1 MNRLTYKLN
10 AEEQKE
16 YRSRYIQ
23 FEYLPI
29 PDYDIKRGNYDRIST
44 DMIYNKLG
52 KIEDLLD
59 QYNVKDL
66 EELDKLLTMATSYE
80 ELSKQIGCPLEVRVK
95 IFTGAKVYDSNGTEY
110 EVQYVYE
117 NEFMATDGSCDDNGS
132 DNEYY
137 FQFNEYNQFWWLDN
151 GEKESN
157 GE

>member
-52 KIEDLLD
+52 RLE
-59 QYNVKDL
+59 DL
-66 EELDKLLTMATSYE
+66 EE
-80 ELSKQIGCPLEVRVK
+80 QIGCPLDVAVK
-95 IFTGAKVYDSNGTEY
+95 ALLNG
-110 EVQYVYE
+110 VYE
-117 NEFMATDGSCDDNGS
+117 SYTDYGDNNSIKIRHRKVRGIERDGLSVINTICGSPECDDWF
-132 DNEYY
+132 EYKDY
-137 FQFNEYNQFWWLDN
+137 KKTWFLKKDKSE
-151 GEKESN
+151 
-157 GE
+157 